1 MSFYSYL
8 ITPFLAWLCTGSLKF
23 LINSIKAKQLAFKL
37 IGYGGMPSNHSAIVT
52 SMASLIA
59 FKQSINSP
67 AFGVA
72 VTLAFIVIMD
82 ANGLRR
88 TVGKHAIAIN
98 QVNLNKTEMPPLR
111 ERVGHSKGEILAGIC
126 VGICVGYIAHLI

>member
-1 MSFYSYL
+1 M
-8 ITPFLAWLCTGSLKF
+8 AWLCTGSLKF

-98 QVNLNKTEMPPLR
+98 QVNLDKTEMPPLR